1 MVKENIIIPKE
12 NLAQIEEVREL
23 ENENQEQKK
32 ADEKQKKK
40 PTVTE
45 SVKEAIVPKVHAS
58 DDDDDDYDAKI
69 EQRDS
74 LKEAIQHDKDEWN
87 KIKRNAAE
95 GDCEI
100 S

>member
-74 LKEAIQHDKDEWN
+74 LKEAIQHDKDE
-87 KIKRNAAE
+87 
-95 GDCEI
+95 
-100 S
+100 